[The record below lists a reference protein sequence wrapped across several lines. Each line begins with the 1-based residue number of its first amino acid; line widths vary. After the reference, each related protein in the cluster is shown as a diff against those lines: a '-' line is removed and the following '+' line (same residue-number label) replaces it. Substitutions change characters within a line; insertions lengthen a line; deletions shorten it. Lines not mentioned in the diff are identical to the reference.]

1 MTTRDPSNHWRR
13 SVTMRSPYPAT
24 GLHRTLGLL
33 TFAIAG
39 LASLRVEAT
48 DEFAPL
54 LKSVQGPRLG
64 PEAGVFS
71 GSAVALTPAH
81 AVVGEPGR
89 LGFVKVFD
97 PVSGDL
103 LHLIPNPGGEPDGFG
118 SSLALSGSLL
128 AVGAP
133 RARVGAL
140 PSAGLVYLFDLA
152 GPSPTEPSKVF
163 ASPTPLSQE
172 GYGAILA
179 LSEDR
184 LVVGLPKA
192 RQGPKL
198 ESGLV
203 LIYALTAPGPPNP
216 ALILSNPSPSD
227 ADFFGAAVAL
237 SGQRLAVGA
246 PGEDTGARDA
256 GRTYVYDLARPNP
269 ATPTLSLPP
278 PLLRPGTGF
287 GTSLALSGA
296 SLAIGVPSETAG
308 PAPSSGR
315 VHVFALESRRP
326 TTPSFTVQH
335 PAATGGEGFGLSVAL
350 AGNRL
355 LIATGQG
362 ECFAVDPAPPHP
374 IQPLEVPDG
383 IPGSPIALAVI
394 QDLALFGNPEA
405 PNPAELGGTAWLK
418 NLNNDSPPRPLSR
431 PTPRGDDQFAS
442 SLVITDSLLIAG
454 APRHAGTAPQGNA
467 VGRVSLH
474 DLSSESLRFLD
485 NPTPANGDEFGAA
498 LAATPDFLL
507 VSSLGDT
514 DAAPDRGAGTVYLY
528 DWSFA
533 QPPIPIPNPRPAP
546 GGFGSI
552 LAAAGPFAVIGSKA
566 NGVVFV
572 FDLRSPSPSQPVATL
587 VPPGSA
593 PGNFPWA
600 IAMHGTTVAI
610 SDTALQTTPPP
621 LSASQEGEDPPRP
634 PNNVFG
640 AVALY
645 NLTAPSGSIAP
656 FAILPNPVPTGETV
670 AYFGDALA
678 MDATRLAVAGL
689 VDSPEGKPER
699 VHLYPL
705 GGTVTATPQK
715 TFTPPISQSG
725 DGFGGAIAFY
735 GDQLAVGAPNS
746 GKRIPMDPP
755 FENTLLPGSG
765 EVLIFDLDPET
776 PGYLGTIGVPGAPQA
791 PRLASGYR
799 FGAAL
804 GSNGNQLAVG
814 APAGGMDPEKR
825 SAFVFG
831 PGSRRPSLSSP
842 VSGAI
847 HRSPLPIAFILRQ
860 IPRPGSLR
868 LAIGDREL
876 VLSGAFESPGPHQ
889 FALDPAD
896 PGANGAVSSGPPIP
910 DGTHTLALRYRDL
923 EGTEVSSSLVPGVT
937 IDTTPPLIVP
947 PAPIG
952 VPPNRPTGAIV
963 SYPPPVVTDAVG
975 IASIT
980 YSIPGGTLFP
990 LGATSVTLTARD
1002 TAGNVGTSAFR
1013 VSVLPLTIGAPRSG
1027 AVLRAAG
1034 KPVTVSGTTHRM
1046 VTRVLV
1052 SVNGGEPVAASLTP
1066 TSKNQTWSF
1075 PIANPRP
1082 WENIIRV
1089 TAIAGDAS
1097 VTGPPLTF
1105 FHEIPTPLTV
1115 NIFPASA
1122 GSIQFSPPLGRGNTA
1137 SLGRPYTAT
1146 AIPASGQVFDQWS
1159 GLATGPSPTTSFT
1172 HAQGGRIGAGFLPT
1186 PFPSGIGGTYNAA
1199 LLTHSPDL
1207 RLRENSG
1214 FFTLQ
1219 ITNSSAAFSA
1229 RVVLDDRT
1237 TSFRGWFQHANGRHQ
1252 SSSPDQGIALDLRLD
1267 TTAPIP
1273 RITGTVSRRVN
1284 DTTMAILPVAADQTH
1299 TAATPVP
1306 APMTGTFNCAF
1317 PLAIPPAPAA
1327 DSPSGDGTATLTVSR
1342 NGALRWTG
1350 TLADGSS
1357 FTSSAFLTRSAQA
1370 PIHAIFNRGTGLLVG
1385 QAEVDP
1391 SADTTDVSGDELS
1404 WFQRNQP
1411 TRHYFPA
1418 GFTLPLQLIGARQT
1432 TSTPGSLQL
1441 SPQPVVIL
1449 SEGPFPIPIEVP
1461 LARTATNRYASP
1473 DRTTGLTLGTNG
1485 TFSGTR
1491 TPPPPAARLSIQGI
1505 IISKGDTARTFGSF
1519 LTASPKKPNGTGC
1532 AGSVRILAEAAP
1544 LPESP

>member
-1 MTTRDPSNHWRR
+1 MFTS
-13 SVTMRSPYPAT
+13 AA
-24 GLHRTLGLL
+24 LL
-33 TFAIAG
+33 PFPVRPVASAIA
-39 LASLRVEAT
+39 LAIASLFPVHA
-48 DEFAPL
+48 DDLAPL
-54 LKSVQGPRLG
+54 LKTIAGPREG
-64 PEAGVFS
+64 TQGTVFFGTS
-71 GSAVALTPAH
+71 VAASSTY
-81 AVVGEPGR
+81 AVVGEPGGQ
-89 LGFVKVFD
+89 GFVKIFD
-97 PVSGDL
+97 AATGALWMS
-103 LHLIPNPGGEPDGFG
+103 IPNPTGEPIQFG
-118 SSLALSGSLL
+118 ASVALAGSML

-133 RARVGAL
+133 DARAGAV
-140 PSAGLVYLFDLA
+140 PNAGRIYVYNLSSNQPLT
-152 GPSPTEPSKVF
+152 PVLILS
-163 ASPTPLSQE
+163 SPTPRSGE
-172 GYGAILA
+172 AYGSAVSLA
-179 LSEDR
+179 GDR
-184 LVVGLPKA
+184 LVAGVPKA
-192 RQGPKL
+192 DQSGKI
-198 ESGLV
+198 ESGQV
-203 LIYALTAPGPPNP
+203 YVYDIAAANP
-216 ALILSNPSPSD
+216 QSPVMTVANPSPAD
-227 ADFFGAAVAL
+227 ADFFGASVAI
-237 SGQRLAVGA
+237 SGQRLVVGA
-246 PGEDTGARDA
+246 PGEDTGAKDA
-256 GRTYVYDLARPNP
+256 GRAYAYDLTRP
-269 ATPTLSLPP
+269 TPTAPVVTLAPPVLQASLAFGQALSLSGSTLAIGASSETVESM
-278 PLLRPGTGF
+278 PLSGRVYLYELAGTRPSTPSVILRPSSPAEGELFGLSIAISGRRVLAGTAQGRCF
-287 GTSLALSGA
+287 AFNLTEGPQSKRIDLPDALPDSQLALALSGN
-296 SLAIGVPSETAG
+296 LALIGNPAG
-308 PAPSSGR
+308 
-315 VHVFALESRRP
+315 
-326 TTPSFTVQH
+326 
-335 PAATGGEGFGLSVAL
+335 SVIAAL
-350 AGNRL
+350 AGSAYLR
-355 LIATGQG
+355 
-362 ECFAVDPAPPHP
+362 
-374 IQPLEVPDG
+374 
-383 IPGSPIALAVI
+383 
-394 QDLALFGNPEA
+394 DLAGDGVLQ
-405 PNPAELGGTAWLK
+405 ELV
-418 NLNNDSPPRPLSR
+418 S

-442 SLVITDSLLIAG
+442 SLVMTDSLLIAG
-454 APRHAGTAPQGNA
+454 APRHAGTASQGNA

-474 DLSSESLRFLD
+474 ELSSESQRFLD
-485 NPTPANGDEFGAA
+485 NPTPANGDEFGAT
-498 LAATPDFLL
+498 LTATPDFLL
-507 VSSLGDT
+507 VGSPGDT

-533 QPPIPIPNPRPAP
+533 QPPIPIPNPRPDP

-610 SDTALQTTPPP
+610 SDTAFQTTPPP
-621 LSASQEGEDPPRP
+621 LPAPQEGEDPPGP

-645 NLTAPSGSIAP
+645 NLTSPSGSISP
-656 FAILPNPVPTGETV
+656 FVTLPNPVPPGETV

-678 MDATRLAVAGL
+678 MDATRLAVAAL

-699 VHLYPL
+699 VHLYSL
-705 GGTVTATPQK
+705 GGTFTATPQK

-725 DGFGGAIAFY
+725 DGFGGALAFS

-746 GKRIPMDPP
+746 GERIPMDPP
-755 FENTLLPGSG
+755 FENTLLPGTG
-765 EVLIFDLDPET
+765 EVLLYDLDPET

-804 GSNGNQLAVG
+804 GANGNKLAVG
-814 APAGGMDPEKR
+814 APAGGMDPDKR

-842 VSGAI
+842 VPGAI
-847 HRSPLPIAFILRQ
+847 HRSPVPIAFILRQ

-889 FALDPAD
+889 FAFDPAD
-896 PGANGAVSSGPPIP
+896 PGANDAVSSGPPIP
-910 DGTHTLALRYRDL
+910 DGTYTLALRYLDR

-937 IDTTPPLIVP
+937 IDTTPPLILP
-947 PAPIG
+947 PDPIG

-963 SYPPPVVTDAVG
+963 HYPPPVVTDAGG

-1002 TAGNVGTSAFR
+1002 PAGNVGTSVFP
-1013 VSVLPLTIGAPRSG
+1013 VSVLPLTTGAPRSG
-1027 AVLRAAG
+1027 AVLRASG

-1066 TSKNQTWSF
+1066 NSKNQTWSF
-1075 PIANPRP
+1075 PIVNPRP

-1115 NIFPASA
+1115 NIAPAAA

-1159 GLATGPSPTTSFT
+1159 GLATGPSPTTTFT

-1186 PFPSGIGGTYNAA
+1186 PFPTGIGGTYNAA
-1199 LLTHSPDL
+1199 LPTNSPDL
-1207 RLRENSG
+1207 RLPENSG
-1214 FFTLQ
+1214 FLTLQ

-1229 RVVLDDRT
+1229 RVVLDNRT
-1237 TSFRGWFQHANGRHQ
+1237 TSFRGWFQHADGRHQ

-1284 DTTMAILPVAADQTH
+1284 GTTMAILPVTADQTH
-1299 TAATPVP
+1299 TAANPVP
-1306 APMTGTFNCAF
+1306 IPMIGTFNCAF

-1327 DSPSGDGTATLTVSR
+1327 DSPSGEGTATLTVSR

-1385 QAEVDP
+1385 QAGVDP
-1391 SADTTDVSGDELS
+1391 SADTTDVSSDDLS

-1418 GFTLPLQLIGARQT
+1418 GFTLPLQIIGARQT

-1441 SPQPVVIL
+1441 SPQPVMIL
-1449 SEGPFPIPIEVP
+1449 SEGPFPLPIEVP

-1485 TFSGTR
+1485 TFSGTH
-1491 TPPPPAARLSIQGI
+1491 TPPPPVARLSIKGI

-1519 LTASPKKPNGTGC
+1519 LTASPKKPNGTGR
-1532 AGSVRILAEAAP
+1532 AGSVRILAESAP
-1544 LPESP
+1544 PPESP